1 MGLCIYVVPCKSTSP
16 IHPVFGMPYAV
27 DDGPCGLVSFVRFGR
42 FQVRPL
48 AEDDLHSV
56 LTSINCE
63 TAAFPAEFEF

>member
-1 MGLCIYVVPCKSTSP
+1 MGLCVYVVPCKSTYP
-16 IHPVFGMPYAV
+16 IHPVFSMPYAV

-48 AEDDLHSV
+48 AEGDLHSV
-56 LTSINCE
+56 LTSISCE

>member
-1 MGLCIYVVPCKSTSP
+1 MTECVKD
-16 IHPVFGMPYAV
+16 PVFRIGPYAV

-48 AEDDLHSV
+48 AEGDLHSV